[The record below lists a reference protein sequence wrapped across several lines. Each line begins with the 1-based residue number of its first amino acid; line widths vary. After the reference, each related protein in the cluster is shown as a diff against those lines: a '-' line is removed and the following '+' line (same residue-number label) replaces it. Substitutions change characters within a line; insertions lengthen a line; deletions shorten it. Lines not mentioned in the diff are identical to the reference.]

1 MQFAPTDDLTLTA
14 DYTVS
19 EAVIGVESFGW
30 GIWNNFGSNIVAY
43 QLDQN
48 GTAVYADIAGDDGS
62 FTASKGTTT
71 VDLKSIG
78 FNLDWHI
85 SDSLQMTLDYHDS
98 SNEADNGAD
107 AGSGSQGQVI
117 LGSADLSSKVYDY
130 TSGEIPHFNINW
142 DNGTN
147 QLMASEIDSNFSQFI
162 HTPGKSEIEQVH
174 LDFVWLPDFEH
185 LTRVKFGAARTEQSL
200 TGRNG
205 WSGLRGGPGFNP
217 NFTAVFPDEMF
228 VLNDT
233 GNFLDAFDGGGAD
246 LSPNYYYTFDYDE
259 AVSRQLAV
267 LTNDVL
273 GDNAYYTDPY
283 FSTDTLSRVDEV
295 TDSFYLQSDWE
306 FELGDVYVE
315 VNAGVR
321 YETTDVVSPSED
333 NIPLQVNWVSA
344 SEWITVYRDQTV
356 SSSNSASYDVILPM
370 VDFKFDLTD
379 DLVARLSWGKTI
391 TRAGLGSLVGG
402 INYTGSPKIG
412 ARTGGRGNTAL
423 NPYMSTNL
431 DLTLEYYYDEG
442 SYVSVGLFQKD
453 VEDWIA
459 NTTLNQT
466 VDGVHDIYLGERW
479 NRAVAQIEQRGEVAT
494 NSAIYQQMLVNGHG
508 NADGAIEADPQT
520 DPLLVWGIS
529 SPENLDERS
538 VEGIEFAV
546 QHLFGDSGYGVAFNA
561 TLVEGDVEYDPW
573 SMRNNLCSQGLVTL
587 PTSKCRLRIW
597 TDYQSKH

>member
-1 MQFAPTDDLTLTA
+1 M
-14 DYTVS
+14 
-19 EAVIGVESFGW
+19 VE
-30 GIWNNFGSNIVAY
+30 
-43 QLDQN
+43 
-48 GTAVYADIAGDDGS
+48 
-62 FTASKGTTT
+62 
-71 VDLKSIG
+71 
-78 FNLDWHI
+78 
-85 SDSLQMTLDYHDS
+85 
-98 SNEADNGAD
+98 
-107 AGSGSQGQVI
+107 
-117 LGSADLSSKVYDY
+117 
-130 TSGEIPHFNINW
+130 
-142 DNGTN
+142 
-147 QLMASEIDSNFSQFI
+147 
-162 HTPGKSEIEQVH
+162 
-174 LDFVWLPDFEH
+174 
-185 LTRVKFGAARTEQSL
+185 
-200 TGRNG
+200 
-205 WSGLRGGPGFNP
+205 GLRGGPGFNP

-228 VLNDT
+228 VLNNT
-233 GNFLDAFDGGGAD
+233 GNFLDAFDGGGID

-442 SYVSVGLFQKD
+442 SYISVGLFQKD

-538 VEGIEFAV
+538 VEGVEFAV

-561 TLVEGDVEYDPW
+561 TLVEGDVEYDPLVNAEQPVLPGLSDSANFQC
-573 SMRNNLCSQGLVTL
+573 SMTLDGLSVKATYSLRDAYLIGVGQGQGTTVDAPPQYAKAFGQWDVSLNYDITDNITVFVEGVNINNETEQGYGRFEEQFLFARQYG
-587 PTSKCRLRIW
+587 SRYNIGGRI
-597 TDYQSKH
+597 KF